1 MFRPALRADGRH
13 IQRRAAR
20 CARANDEHAAALY
33 TIRGERAGK
42 QQLNDNQ
49 VQIFHIRDG
58 KASEVWAQAT
68 DLYTL
73 DEFFS

>member
-1 MFRPALRADGRH
+1 M
-13 IQRRAAR
+13 
-20 CARANDEHAAALY
+20 ALY

-49 VQIFHIRDG
+49 VQIFTSATAKRPRCGLRQLTCIR
-58 KASEVWAQAT
+58 
-68 DLYTL
+68 L